1 MNVNLLL
8 ILLVF
13 GQNFVFGQEKSERE
27 ISKSVIVIGK
37 GKTKDE
43 AKYNAILSAFN
54 ASPFGQY
61 ISSASCFDEN
71 KDSIAIMVSTVVDDF
86 EIIEEQILSEND
98 FILALNIVFSSNCS
112 YLAYRPSFQEKTTHI
127 IFKKKEQAVQ
137 YLEYLTNIKC
147 E

>member
-1 MNVNLLL
+1 MKLNLL
-8 ILLVF
+8 ILLLSLFQTIVF
-13 GQNFVFGQEKSERE
+13 AQDKSERE

-61 ISSASCFDEN
+61 ISSVSCFDEN
-71 KDSIAIMVSTVVDDF
+71 KNSIAIMVSTVVDDF

-98 FILALNIVFSSNCS
+98 FILTLNIVFSSNCS
-112 YLAYRPSFQEKTTHI
+112 YLAYRPSYQEETTLI
-127 IFKKKEQAVQ
+127 IFKKKEQAEQ
-137 YLEYLTNIKC
+137 YLKYLTNIKC

>member
-1 MNVNLLL
+1 MKVNLLL

-37 GKTKDE
+37 SKTKDE

-61 ISSASCFDEN
+61 ISSASCFDE
-71 KDSIAIMVSTVVDDF
+71 KETSFAIMVSTVVDDF

-98 FILALNIVFSSNCS
+98 FILTLNIVLSSNCA
-112 YLAYRPSFQEKTTHI
+112 YLAFRPSFQEETTHI
-127 IFKKKEQAVQ
+127 IFKKKEQAEQ
-137 YLEYLTNIKC
+137 YLKYLTNIKC
-147 E
+147 N